1 MGFKLKR
8 KVHEERTVE
17 GLPHSSTGGY
27 VVVDAMAKTE
37 VLEHLLQDQREQKA
51 KDLDTFVNML
61 MHWAQSS
68 SVLAAQL
75 DPGKKKVLLLR
86 KRLPESMRNREAA
99 QGTSASDLPENILGE
114 IAQMGIDSSKQNIN
128 TAAKKSSNFKGPM
141 QQTTTK
147 NNNKKKPLITEI
159 STSRSA
165 PTPCILHHEV
175 LIHHSEK
182 GEMKVKASLDKN
194 VNIKDLEIHLKEGV
208 LTFTSADYS
217 DYEVRVPLPEGK
229 TGKAPAASNY
239 SAKYSK
245 SSHRLTVKLL

>member
-17 GLPHSSTGGY
+17 GLPRSSTGGY
-27 VVVDAMAKTE
+27 IVVDAMARVD
-37 VLEHLLQDQREQKA
+37 VLEHLLQDQQEQKA

-61 MHWAQSS
+61 MLWAQSS
-68 SVLAAQL
+68 SVLGARL
-75 DPGKKKVLLLR
+75 DPAKKKVLLLR

-99 QGTSASDLPENILGE
+99 QGTSASTLPENILGE
-114 IAQMGIDSSKQNIN
+114 IAQMGIDSSKKNN
-128 TAAKKSSNFKGPM
+128 AAAKKPSNFKGP
-141 QQTTTK
+141 TTTTD
-147 NNNKKKPLITEI
+147 KKKPLITEI

-175 LIHHSEK
+175 VAPCEK
-182 GEMKVKASLDKN
+182 GKGMKVRATLDKN
-194 VNIKDLEIHLKEGV
+194 VDIKDLDIRLKESV

-217 DYEVRVPLPEGK
+217 DYEVRIPLPEGEAGSSK
-229 TGKAPAASNY
+229 ASNY